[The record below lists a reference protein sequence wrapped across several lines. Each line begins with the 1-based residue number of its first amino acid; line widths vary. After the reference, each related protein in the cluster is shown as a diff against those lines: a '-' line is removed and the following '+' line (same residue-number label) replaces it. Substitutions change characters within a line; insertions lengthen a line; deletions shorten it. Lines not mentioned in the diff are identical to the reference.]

1 MTKQNQD
8 FLMWSGD
15 DKVITVTVYDND
27 DNVVNI
33 TGATITWQLSQNI
46 DSSALITKTVG
57 SGIALSDPVNGQ
69 FTITLEPAD
78 TASLAGRYYH
88 EAQITDSS
96 GDISTGLV
104 GHATIKTDA
113 I

>member
-8 FLMWSGD
+8 FTIWSGD

-27 DNVVNI
+27 DVIVDI
-33 TGATITWQLSQNI
+33 TAATITWQLSQNVN
-46 DSSALITKTVG
+46 SAALITKTVG
-57 SGIALSDPVNGQ
+57 SGIALSDPTNGQ
-69 FTITLEPAD
+69 FTVTLDPAD
-78 TASLAGRYYH
+78 TASLSGRYYH
-88 EAQITDSS
+88 EAEITDSS
-96 GDISTGLV
+96 GNVNTGLV